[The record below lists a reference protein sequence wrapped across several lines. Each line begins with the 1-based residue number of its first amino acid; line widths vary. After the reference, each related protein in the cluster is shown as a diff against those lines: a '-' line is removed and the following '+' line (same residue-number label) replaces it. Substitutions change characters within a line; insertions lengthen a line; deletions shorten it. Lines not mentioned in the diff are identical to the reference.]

1 MTSSNVIVDLPQEME
16 RKVAVLVQVAT
27 QFDARIHLLYG
38 NRKVNAK
45 SIMGMMTLALDKDD
59 TVTVQADGK
68 DEKEAV
74 EAISKFLKNEK

>member
-1 MTSSNVIVDLPQEME
+1 MTSSNVVVDLPQEME

-27 QFDARIHLLYG
+27 QFDSRIHLVYG
-38 NRKVNAK
+38 NKKVNAK

-74 EAISKFLKNEK
+74 EAISKFLKNER